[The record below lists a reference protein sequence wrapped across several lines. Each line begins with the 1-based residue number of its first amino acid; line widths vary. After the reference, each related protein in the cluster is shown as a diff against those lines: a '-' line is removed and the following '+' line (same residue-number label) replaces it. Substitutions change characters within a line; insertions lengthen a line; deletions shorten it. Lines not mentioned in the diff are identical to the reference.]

1 MLRIA
6 TSLCLP
12 DEVHD
17 FVLPLPG
24 NIGIREDHL
33 DIFPASIIVQS
44 VLQSENCIFTE
55 DLVFKGQHT

>member
-6 TSLCLP
+6 TSLHLP
-12 DEVHD
+12 DEIHD

-44 VLQSENCIFTE
+44 VLQSELHLKE
-55 DLVFKGQHT
+55 GLVLKGQLT

>member
-17 FVLPLPG
+17 FVLPLPR

-33 DIFPASIIVQS
+33 DILPASVIVKA
-44 VLQSENCIFTE
+44 VLEN
-55 DLVFKGQHT
+55 